1 MSRNIPPESIE
12 QVRLASD
19 IVDVVSGY
27 LTLQKKG
34 RNYFGLCPF
43 HQEKT
48 PSFSV
53 NPEMQ
58 IFHCF
63 GCGAGGNVF
72 TFIMKIEGVTF
83 PEAVKL
89 LAQTAGIILPEDS
102 EDISQYRNKEA
113 LFYVNKLA
121 NDFFLN
127 NLQNLKQAQEAR
139 DYLQKRDIVPQI
151 YAQYGLGYSLNKWD
165 GLLNHAKTQS
175 IKPELLLKAGLVIQ
189 KEANRYYD
197 RFRGRITF
205 AIHNLSNQIIGFGAR
220 RLVDDDS
227 PKYINTPE
235 TEIYQKRFILYGLH
249 AAREFIRRENQVI
262 IVEGYTDLISLNNA
276 GIKHVIATSGT
287 ALTEEHAR
295 LMRRYTSN
303 AIVMYDSDSA
313 GATAAMR
320 GADILLENAFEIKIC
335 TLPKGQDPDEFVR
348 SHSQEQVQ
356 EMLRTATPLI
366 DYKLLVL
373 QKDNLLQTVNQR
385 ASATRELLSSIA
397 KVSDQIQCAY
407 LVRDLAEKL
416 HIEESALWLELEKQ
430 KQKSHFAPKIETARK
445 ENATFVN
452 KFFHSRKGVAELAL
466 LEIAVINPDLIPRL
480 LQNMHHDDFSHPEIR
495 SFFQSIES
503 LEFDPFSFSPEN
515 SIATIQDATIAS
527 HLSDSLSKKSRDS
540 FSWKYASDCIIS
552 LQLAQIDEQIERI
565 REDIHQKNKQSEN
578 TLALVHQFQQLLEQ
592 KKLISNGKLVIS

>member
-1 MSRNIPPESIE
+1 MTRSIPTESIE

-19 IVDVVSGY
+19 IVDVISGY

-34 RNYFGLCPF
+34 QNYFGLCPF

-48 PSFSV
+48 PSFSA
-53 NPEMQ
+53 NPKMQ

-72 TFIMKIEGVTF
+72 TFIMKMEGLTF

-89 LAQTAGIILPEDS
+89 LAQAAGIILPEDS
-102 EDISQYRNKEA
+102 EDIDQYRNKEA

-121 NDFFLN
+121 NDFYLN
-127 NLQNLKQAQEAR
+127 NLQNSKEAQDAR
-139 DYLQKRDIVPQI
+139 EYLQKREILSPM
-151 YAQYGLGYSLNKWD
+151 YAQYGLGYSLNIWD
-165 GLLNHAKTQS
+165 GLLNYAKTQS
-175 IKPELLLKAGLVIQ
+175 IKPELLLRAGLVIQ
-189 KEANRYYD
+189 KETNRFYD

-249 AAREFIRRENQVI
+249 EAREFIRRENTVI

-276 GIKHVIATSGT
+276 GIKNVIATSGT

-295 LMRRYTSN
+295 LMKRYTSN

-313 GATAAMR
+313 GAAAAMR
-320 GADILLENAFEIKIC
+320 GADILLENGFEIGIC
-335 TLPKGQDPDEFVR
+335 ILPIGQDPDEFVR

-356 EMLRTATPLI
+356 KILKTATPFI
-366 DYKLLVL
+366 DYKLGVL
-373 QKDNLLQTVNQR
+373 QKDNSSQTVNER
-385 ASATRELLSSIA
+385 AAATRELLASIA
-397 KVSDQIQCAY
+397 KISDQIQRTY

-416 HIEESALWLELEKQ
+416 QIEESVLWTEFEKQ
-430 KQKSHFAPKIETARK
+430 KRKSQFITKAGTLRK
-445 ENATFVN
+445 ENAALN
-452 KFFHSRKGVAELAL
+452 KFFQSKKGATELAL
-466 LEIAVINPDLIPRL
+466 LEIVVLNPDLIPKI
-480 LQNMHHDDFSHPEIR
+480 LQNVHPDDFSHAEIR
-495 SFFQSIES
+495 AFFENIES
-503 LEFDPFSFSPEN
+503 PEFDPLSFSPDKY
-515 SIATIQDATIAS
+515 IATIQDATIAS
-527 HLSDSLSKKSRDS
+527 HLSHSFSEKSLYS

-552 LQLAQIDEQIERI
+552 LQLVHIDEQIELI
-565 REDIHQKNKQSEN
+565 RENIHKKNEQSES
-578 TLALVHQFQQLLEQ
+578 TVALERQFNQLKEQ

>member
-1 MSRNIPPESIE
+1 MTRNIPAESIE

-72 TFIMKIEGVTF
+72 TFIMKMEGVTF

-89 LAQTAGIILPEDS
+89 LAQAAGIVLPEDS
-102 EDISQYRNKEA
+102 EDIDQYREKEA

-121 NDFFLN
+121 NDFFLH
-127 NLQNLKQAQEAR
+127 NLQKANEAQEAR
-139 DYLQKRDIVPQI
+139 DYLQNRGIFPKM
-151 YAQYGLGYSLNKWD
+151 YAQFDLGYALDKWD

-175 IKPELLLKAGLVIQ
+175 IKPEILLKAGLVIQ
-189 KEANRYYD
+189 KEGNRYYD

-205 AIHNLSNQIIGFGAR
+205 SIRNLSNQIIGFGAR
-220 RLVDDDS
+220 RLVDDNS

-249 AAREFIRRENQVI
+249 AAREAIRREKRII
-262 IVEGYTDLISLNNA
+262 IVEGYTDFISLNNA
-276 GIKHVIATSGT
+276 GIKNVIATSGT

-313 GATAAMR
+313 GAAAAMR
-320 GADILLENAFEIKIC
+320 GADILLENGFEIKIC

-348 SHSQEQVQ
+348 THSETQVK
-356 EMLRTATPLI
+356 EILEAATPLI
-366 DYKLLVL
+366 DHKLQLL

-385 ASATRELLSSIA
+385 TSATRELLASVA
-397 KVSDQIQCAY
+397 KIGDQIQRAY
-407 LVRDLAEKL
+407 LLRDLAKKL
-416 HIEESALWLELEKQ
+416 HIEESALWDELQ
-430 KQKSHFAPKIETARK
+430 KQSKKTRFTPKTDAPRQEKTISA
-445 ENATFVN
+445 NN
-452 KFFHSRKGVAELAL
+452 FFQSRKGVAELAL
-466 LEIAVINPDLIPRL
+466 LEIAVLNPDLIPRI
-480 LQNMHHDDFSHPEIR
+480 LQNVHHNDFSHSEIR
-495 SFFQSIES
+495 MFFQIVDSSKFNPIT
-503 LEFDPFSFSPEN
+503 FSPEN
-515 SIATIQDATIAS
+515 YITTIQDTTIAS
-527 HLSDSLSKKSRDS
+527 YLSDSLSKKSSDS

-552 LQLAQIDEQIERI
+552 LQLVQIDEEIERI
-565 REDIHQKNKQSEN
+565 REEIRQQNKQSQN
-578 TLALVHQFQQLLEQ
+578 TSSLVHQFQQLLEQ
-592 KKLISNGKLVIS
+592 RKQVSKGAFIIS